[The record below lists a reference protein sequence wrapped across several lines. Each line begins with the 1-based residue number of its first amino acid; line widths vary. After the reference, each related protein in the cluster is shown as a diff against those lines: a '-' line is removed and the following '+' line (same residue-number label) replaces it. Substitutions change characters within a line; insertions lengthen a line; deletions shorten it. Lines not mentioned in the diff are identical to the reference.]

1 MFGIGEVAALT
12 AAFLWSVSSLF
23 WREIKLSAGA
33 MNLSKNVF
41 GLLLMLLHLGVI
53 TSVTHQA
60 AFTAS
65 PSSIGLLAISG
76 LIGVVLGDTFFL
88 RSLQILGPRIALM
101 MATTSP
107 VFAVLLGQFFL
118 QEQSLMILLVGILL
132 TVVGLVVVLTDRA
145 AAKEAPKHYPGNL
158 AVGVWC
164 GIAGA
169 LCQAVGGTLSRAG
182 TQDCSG
188 LEAAIYRVTVGV
200 FVLLVYYSWRGTL
213 SAIVRNVL
221 RWDMIKL
228 LLPATIIGTW
238 MGIWLCQV
246 AYKNSDV
253 AIAQT
258 LLSTC
263 PLFAIPVIWIYD
275 GYRLTARGF
284 AGTLVAV
291 FGVIIVVWFST

>member
-1 MFGIGEVAALT
+1 MFGIGEVAALA

-23 WREIKLSAGA
+23 WREVKLSAGA
-33 MNLSKNVF
+33 MNLSKNVL
-41 GLLLMLLHLGVI
+41 GLLLMLLHLGVL

-76 LIGVVLGDTFFL
+76 LIGVVLGDTLFL

-107 VFAVLLGQFFL
+107 VFAVLLGLVFL
-118 QEQSLMILLVGILL
+118 QEQLLMILLVGILL
-132 TVVGLVVVLTDRA
+132 TVVGLIVVLTDRA
-145 AAKEAPKHYPGNL
+145 AAKEAPSLYPGNV
-158 AVGVWC
+158 ATGVWC

-169 LCQAVGGTLSRAG
+169 LCQAIGGTLSRAG
-182 TQDCSG
+182 SQDCSG
-188 LEAAIYRVTVGV
+188 LEAAIYRVTIGV
-200 FVLLVYYSWRGTL
+200 VVLVAYYTWRGTL
-213 SAIVRNVL
+213 AAVVRSVL
-221 RWDMIKL
+221 RWDMMKL

-275 GYRLTARGF
+275 GYRLTVRGF
-284 AGTLVAV
+284 VGTLVAV
-291 FGVIIVVWFST
+291 LGVILVVWFSS